1 MGLFAIVSRKLAKVH
16 HGVKFGVRDDPFY
29 RACYAGFPLVIP
41 RGLRLAGEPG
51 SGIGYVVGHLIPFRD
66 ERMKASNPH
75 WRERVVDQMSDQLR
89 EELDQFETEIKLK
102 KQGKLDDRVF
112 AETRLRRG
120 AYGQR
125 YDNGRR
131 NDGLKTQTLDF
142 PCGTL
147 TKGPDTAWD
156 APGMLRIKIPY
167 GGLDAR
173 QLEVLGEL
181 AEEYSDGIAHVT
193 TRQCIQLHFIH
204 IDDAPTIMRRLAAVG
219 ITTREACG
227 NSVRN
232 VTACPFSGICSDEG
246 FDVTPYAHALTYH
259 LLGHPDCQNF
269 GRKFKPAF
277 SGCKD
282 QPCGLVKMHD
292 VGFIAKIQEV
302 DGQQKRGFEMYV
314 GGGLGAVPRQA
325 KLLSDFVSEEEILP
339 LTQAVARVFGRLGEK
354 KNRGKA
360 RIKFLVDKL
369 GIEEFR
375 RLVMEERAV
384 MEPEESW
391 TAYLKDLSIK
401 DEQPLKEPGNSLP
414 TSDDPEFN
422 KWCET
427 NLYHQKQ
434 EGYVAVILSL
444 PLGDMTADQL
454 RALADI
460 ARKYT
465 KETVRSTVE
474 QNIILRWVS
483 KADIEAVYA
492 ELKAAE
498 LVIPGAGTI
507 VDVTSCPG
515 TDTCKLG
522 VSSSRGL
529 SAVLRE
535 RLTEKYVGMDQA
547 IKDLVIKVSGCFNS
561 CGGHHVADLGFYG
574 VGRNINKH
582 SVPHFQVVLG
592 GQWSENAGAYGLPM
606 GAIPS
611 KRIPET
617 VDRLTQV
624 YLERR
629 EKDESFKDFV
639 ARIGK
644 AEIKGLI
651 QDLTTVPTYEED
663 RSYYSDWGDPREYT
677 KDDIGIG
684 ECAGEV
690 VTAFTFDLTSAER
703 MLFEA
708 QLKLEAG
715 DGPGAG
721 QLAFDAMITATSGLL
736 RLKVPNVAR
745 EPEAVV
751 EQFRKEYFDTEIF
764 FDPYARGKFGQY
776 LFDAAE
782 VQGKEYNAETAHR
795 QIEEGSLFV
804 EACHSCQGRMSEQK
818 A

>member
-1 MGLFAIVSRKLAKVH
+1 
-16 HGVKFGVRDDPFY
+16 
-29 RACYAGFPLVIP
+29 
-41 RGLRLAGEPG
+41 
-51 SGIGYVVGHLIPFRD
+51 
-66 ERMKASNPH
+66 MKASNPH
-75 WRERVVDQMSDQLR
+75 WREQVVEKMSPQLT
-89 EELDQFETEIKLK
+89 EELDQFETEIHLK

-131 NDGLKTQTLDF
+131 HDGTKTQSLEF
-142 PCGTL
+142 PCGSL
-147 TKGPDTAWD
+147 SKGPGTAWD

-167 GGLDAR
+167 GGLNAP

-232 VTACPFSGICSDEG
+232 VTACPFSGICTDEA

-292 VGFIAKIQEV
+292 VGYIATTREV
-302 DGQQKRGFEMYV
+302 DGQTKRGFEMYV

-325 KLLSDFVSEEEILP
+325 KVLSEFVTEEEFIP

-360 RIKFLVDKL
+360 RIKFLVDTL
-369 GIEEFR
+369 GIDEFR

-384 MEPEESW
+384 MEPEASW
-391 TAYLKDLSIK
+391 TSYLDDLTNK
-401 DEQPLKEPGNSLP
+401 DEKPLRASGENIVGA
-414 TSDDPEFN
+414 DDPDFQ
-422 KWCET
+422 KWSET
-427 NLYHQKQ
+427 NLYQQRQ
-434 EGYVAVILSL
+434 EGFVAVILSL
-444 PLGDMTADQL
+444 PLGDITADQL
-454 RALADI
+454 RALSDI
-460 ARKYT
+460 AQKYT
-465 KETVRSTVE
+465 NETIRTTVE
-474 QNIILRWVS
+474 QNILLRWVS
-483 KADIEAVYA
+483 KSDVAAVYA
-492 ELKAAE
+492 ALKAAE

-522 VSSSRGL
+522 ISSSRGL
-529 SAVLRE
+529 AAQLRT
-535 RLTEKYVGMDQA
+535 RLTEKSVQMDQA

-561 CGGHHVADLGFYG
+561 CSGHHVADMGFYG
-574 VGRNINKH
+574 VSRSINKH

-592 GQWSENAGAYGLPM
+592 GQFSGNAGAYGLPM
-606 GAIPS
+606 GPIPS
-611 KRIPET
+611 KRIPDV
-617 VDRLTQV
+617 VDRLTQA
-624 YLERR
+624 YLERK

-639 ARIGK
+639 GRVGK

-651 QDLTTVPTYEED
+651 QDLTQVPSYDED
-663 RSYYSDWGDPREYT
+663 RSFYSDWGDPREFT

-690 VTAFTFDLTSAER
+690 VTAFTFDMTSAER

-708 QLKLEAG
+708 QLKLEKDDFQSA
-715 DGPGAG
+715 AS
-721 QLAFDAMITATSGLL
+721 LAVDAMVAATTGLL
-736 RLKVPNVAR
+736 RLKVPNVAK
-745 EPEAVV
+745 EVPAIV
-751 EQFRKEYFDTEIF
+751 EQFRKEYFETELF
-764 FDPYARGKFGQY
+764 FDPYAGGKFGQY
-776 LFDAAE
+776 FLDAMSAE
-782 VQGKEYNAETAHR
+782 SRTQDSDSVHR
-795 QIEEGSLFV
+795 QIEEASLFV
-804 EACHSCQGRMSEQK
+804 EACHSCSGRMSEQP
-818 A
+818 ANG